1 MDKGR
6 YFEKGRVY
14 LKAGTWSIHIDVLVI
29 PTIAA
34 PLKNIPQRILYFRDP
49 KMAHPISG
57 SSSFAIDLLIG
68 ADFYW
73 DIFENHIVL
82 GKGPTAVA
90 SKLGYLL
97 SGPLQSTKADK
108 VAHMMNINI
117 TSLSYIIH
125 ISFDMEKFWKLKFI
139 WINQEPT
146 ETNEMFKE
154 ETSLPTNMNIAK
166 RRT

>member
-1 MDKGR
+1 
-6 YFEKGRVY
+6 
-14 LKAGTWSIHIDVLVI
+14 
-29 PTIAA
+29 
-34 PLKNIPQRILYFRDP
+34 
-49 KMAHPISG
+49 MAHLISG
-57 SSSFAIDLLIG
+57 SSSCAIDLLIG

-73 DIFENHIVL
+73 DIVENHIVR

-97 SGPLQSTKADK
+97 SGPLQSTQADK

-117 TSLSYIIH
+117 TSLPEA
-125 ISFDMEKFWKLKFI
+125 ISFDMEKFWKLKSI

-154 ETSLPTNMNIAK
+154 ETSSPTNMNIAK